1 MICSRSNPMSDRGYK
16 PILLQVCITDLL
28 NLALTFFFMPLYV
41 VAGDYALIYTTGFF
55 NAVFQDAPIFT
66 MLTFRTWF
74 FFYLLSICSPAVQFL
89 YRYLV
94 LCRFQVIPRCP
105 MPPKRFKPQ
114 VPMETRSRAKAK
126 NNAEI
131 QPEVDAKRIR
141 KDTRPAPVEDGSAL
155 RNDYKGEVPAKPQNL
170 NGEGPCNP
178 PARDKADV
186 PHELYYVG
194 EGPSNP
200 PGRDLFIN
208 LSSNANISSVILIDA
223 FENIIALNEITTNN
237 ELSYVADPLHEIG
250 TSADIPFVS
259 KSRGRPK
266 GKRSKRMTLR
276 HQNLKDQESHN
287 HRQQIYLEKQT
298 PERRE
303 KRLSAQ
309 KEYESQRR
317 SIETPVQKEKRL
329 SAQRRRDIN
338 TRNRTNEMENLL
350 AKERDP
356 TKDYTF
362 KLGSFDFPCVHCG
375 ALHFQNEANLN
386 ELKKNKAER
395 SYDDYCSHGKI
406 IYDDSPPFPNVLK
419 SLFLKQ
425 HPRATEF
432 IENIRNINASF
443 GFVSINA
450 HVKNLTGHPIPGTL
464 PSYGQLF
471 FLDTNQASDIRANNP
486 LNARVSQE
494 LFREIETELRNSNN
508 QLIKSY
514 QMMYEVE
521 KQQNELARRNNIPE
535 KKVTLVFDRK
545 ARTRNDLP
553 PAESNEVA
561 AIYVTNSEGEV
572 PRSYVTV
579 YQTSGSISQFS
590 TLSEFLDPMTYP
602 LIYPRGET
610 VDMWTRVEGDLLKLQ
625 ELKNKSMKS
634 AKAFDV
640 RESLNAN
647 DTNDVGLAAN
657 TDEISKRVILY
668 SDYQGSIRFYQ
679 EEFRRSMIMAKRF
692 GPPDLFITI
701 TFGSDNEDLKK
712 AINIEL
718 EDGQSIQQQ
727 SNFRPDMVARAFE
740 LIYADFIELIWKN
753 NDNGEPTFGKI
764 QCYSALTQNQRVDPD
779 EIEFL
784 ETLKQLGD
792 GELQDGDEGYFE
804 FPEECLSNDLITDVY
819 GSALATKNYDEMHER
834 VILTPLNKDAN
845 EICNQVLEFLEGEDK
860 FYTSMDTLAENNN
873 LSNTERY
880 PTEVLNAIQLN
891 ERRLQRASGGLSA
904 ITSLPMTGIKEPAL
918 YFLSI
923 FQLQYVAKRH
933 FQLLSRKC
941 NFLSNKRA
949 PSSCDNSRSAVGFSS
964 PLLDEANA
972 RGTFPGLQSS
982 VELLSSLFSL
992 AALSFN
998 IWMTLGCSL
1007 LLHCSFLFTVS
1018 IVFILKNKL

>member
-1 MICSRSNPMSDRGYK
+1 MYDKWLNDNSRSSTADTSIKAFIDHCN
-16 PILLQVCITDLL
+16 LTD
-28 NLALTFFFMPLYV
+28 P
-41 VAGDYALIYTTGFF
+41 
-55 NAVFQDAPIFT
+55 
-66 MLTFRTWF
+66 
-74 FFYLLSICSPAVQFL
+74 
-89 YRYLV
+89 
-94 LCRFQVIPRCP
+94 
-105 MPPKRFKPQ
+105 
-114 VPMETRSRAKAK
+114 
-126 NNAEI
+126 
-131 QPEVDAKRIR
+131 
-141 KDTRPAPVEDGSAL
+141 
-155 RNDYKGEVPAKPQNL
+155 
-170 NGEGPCNP
+170 
-178 PARDKADV
+178 
-186 PHELYYVG
+186 
-194 EGPSNP
+194 
-200 PGRDLFIN
+200 DLFIN

-223 FENIIALNEITTNN
+223 FENGTGLNEITSNN
-237 ELSYVADPLHEIG
+237 DLSNVADSLDEI
-250 TSADIPFVS
+250 DISVDSVHDPSVS

-266 GKRSKRMTLR
+266 GKSRKCLNIKY
-276 HQNLKDQESHN
+276 QNLKDQGN
-287 HRQQIYLEKQT
+287 NIKWLEKSRNN
-298 PERRE
+298 ESSDRRE
-303 KRLSAQ
+303 KRLSTDSRNKA
-309 KEYESQRR
+309 QRR

-338 TRNRTNEMENLL
+338 AKNQTNEMSNLL

-386 ELKKNKAER
+386 ELKKNKTER
-395 SYDDYCSHGKI
+395 SYDDCCSHGKI
-406 IYDDSPPFPNVLK
+406 IYEDSPPFPNVLK

-450 HVKNLTGHPIPGTL
+450 HVKNLRGQYHYRIQGPLYHLFNHKAHPIPGTL

-610 VDMWTRVEGDLLKLQ
+610 GWTIKMPFNPVHFAEKLLHQWGVDMWTR
-625 ELKNKSMKS
+625 
-634 AKAFDV
+634 
-640 RESLNAN
+640 
-647 DTNDVGLAAN
+647 
-657 TDEISKRVILY
+657 
-668 SDYQGSIRFYQ
+668 
-679 EEFRRSMIMAKRF
+679 EFRRSMIMAKRF

-764 QCYSALTQNQRVDPD
+764 QCYSAKAYADIANLFFTERGEPITSIYGMPEPDMTLNDIAMNIDNVQHKETAETMVDAMNEKQKQFFEMLTQNQRVDPD

-792 GELQDGDEGYFE
+792 GELQDGDE
-804 FPEECLSNDLITDVY
+804 
-819 GSALATKNYDEMHER
+819 ALATKNYDEMHER

-845 EICNQVLEFLEGEDK
+845 EICNQVLEFLE
-860 FYTSMDTLAENNN
+860 
-873 LSNTERY
+873 
-880 PTEVLNAIQLN
+880 

-904 ITSLPMTGIKEPAL
+904 ITSLPVTGIKEPAL

-941 NFLSNKRA
+941 ILLPNKRA
-949 PSSCDNSRSAVGFSS
+949 PSSTDNSRSAVGFSS
-964 PLLDEANA
+964 PVLDEANA
-972 RGTFPGLQSS
+972 RCTFPGLQSS

-1018 IVFILKNKL
+1018 IVFIVKNKL

>member
-1 MICSRSNPMSDRGYK
+1 
-16 PILLQVCITDLL
+16 
-28 NLALTFFFMPLYV
+28 
-41 VAGDYALIYTTGFF
+41 
-55 NAVFQDAPIFT
+55 
-66 MLTFRTWF
+66 
-74 FFYLLSICSPAVQFL
+74 
-89 YRYLV
+89 
-94 LCRFQVIPRCP
+94 

-141 KDTRPAPVEDGSAL
+141 KDSRPVPVEDGSAL
-155 RNDYKGEVPAKPQNL
+155 CNDYKGEVPAKPQNVY
-170 NGEGPCNP
+170 GEGPCNP
-178 PARDKADV
+178 PARGKADV
-186 PHELYYVG
+186 PHDKSYVG

-200 PGRDLFIN
+200 PGR
-208 LSSNANISSVILIDA
+208 
-223 FENIIALNEITTNN
+223 
-237 ELSYVADPLHEIG
+237 
-250 TSADIPFVS
+250 
-259 KSRGRPK
+259 
-266 GKRSKRMTLR
+266 
-276 HQNLKDQESHN
+276 
-287 HRQQIYLEKQT
+287 
-298 PERRE
+298 
-303 KRLSAQ
+303 
-309 KEYESQRR
+309 
-317 SIETPVQKEKRL
+317 
-329 SAQRRRDIN
+329 
-338 TRNRTNEMENLL
+338 
-350 AKERDP
+350 
-356 TKDYTF
+356 
-362 KLGSFDFPCVHCG
+362 GSFDFPCVHCG
-375 ALHFQNEANLN
+375 ALHFENEANQN
-386 ELKKNKAER
+386 ELKKNKTER
-395 SYDDYCSHGKI
+395 SYDDCCSHGKI
-406 IYDDSPPFPNVLK
+406 IYEDSPPFPNVLK

-450 HVKNLTGHPIPGTL
+450 HVKNLRGQYHYRIQGPLYHLFNHKAHPIPGTL

-471 FLDTNQASDIRANNP
+471 FLDTNQTSDIRANNP

-494 LFREIETELRNSNN
+494 LFREIKTELRNSNN

-610 VDMWTRVEGDLLKLQ
+610 GWTIKMPYQNPTGKRKNISRREFIKFHAAFRPLNMPDSRFNPVHFAEKLLHQWGVDMWTRVEGDLLKFQ

-634 AKAFDV
+634 AKAFNV

-727 SNFRPDMVARAFE
+727 SNFRPDMKA
-740 LIYADFIELIWKN
+740 YADIANLFFTER
-753 NDNGEPTFGKI
+753 GEPITSIYGMPEPDMTLNDVAMNIDNVQHKETAETMVDAMNEKQKQFFEM
-764 QCYSALTQNQRVDPD
+764 LTQNQRVDPD

-804 FPEECLSNDLITDVY
+804 FPEECLSNDLISDVY
-819 GSALATKNYDEMHER
+819 GSALATKNYDEMH
-834 VILTPLNKDAN
+834 
-845 EICNQVLEFLEGEDK
+845 
-860 FYTSMDTLAENNN
+860 
-873 LSNTERY
+873 
-880 PTEVLNAIQLN
+880 
-891 ERRLQRASGGLSA
+891 
-904 ITSLPMTGIKEPAL
+904 
-918 YFLSI
+918 
-923 FQLQYVAKRH
+923 
-933 FQLLSRKC
+933 
-941 NFLSNKRA
+941 
-949 PSSCDNSRSAVGFSS
+949 
-964 PLLDEANA
+964 
-972 RGTFPGLQSS
+972 
-982 VELLSSLFSL
+982 
-992 AALSFN
+992 
-998 IWMTLGCSL
+998 
-1007 LLHCSFLFTVS
+1007 
-1018 IVFILKNKL
+1018 

>member
-1 MICSRSNPMSDRGYK
+1 MGGIPSWTRLFLEVPGVRHLSSLVILICPINCTKDPGPQHDGRNSLVDPTLLGSPRPRTSTYCEEFPRGPDSSWK
-16 PILLQVCITDLL
+16 SQV
-28 NLALTFFFMPLYV
+28 FV
-41 VAGDYALIYTTGFF
+41 IY
-55 NAVFQDAPIFT
+55 QI
-66 MLTFRTWF
+66 
-74 FFYLLSICSPAVQFL
+74 
-89 YRYLV
+89 
-94 LCRFQVIPRCP
+94 RFQVIPRCP
-105 MPPKRFKPQ
+105 MPPKRLKPQ

-141 KDTRPAPVEDGSAL
+141 KDSRPVPVEDGSAL
-155 RNDYKGEVPAKPQNL
+155 RNDYKGEVPAKPQNVY
-170 NGEGPCNP
+170 GEGPCNP
-178 PARDKADV
+178 PARGKADV
-186 PHELYYVG
+186 PHDKSYVG

-200 PGRDLFIN
+200 PGRGKPDEPHELLNLQDSPSIPLNHGNGNFLSDSDENFAFTIENAIQVLNEMYDKWLNDNSRSSTADTSIKAFTAHCNLTDPDLFIN
-208 LSSNANISSVILIDA
+208 LSSNANTNSVALIDA
-223 FENIIALNEITTNN
+223 FENGIALNEITTNN
-237 ELSYVADPLHEIG
+237 DLSNVADSLDEI
-250 TSADIPFVS
+250 DISVDSISNESVS
-259 KSRGRPK
+259 KSRGDQKENALNR
-266 GKRSKRMTLR
+266 RSI
-276 HQNLKDQESHN
+276 E
-287 HRQQIYLEKQT
+287 T
-298 PERRE
+298 PVQKE

-309 KEYESQRR
+309 KEYDSQRR

-329 SAQRRRDIN
+329 SAKRRRDMN
-338 TRNRTNEMENLL
+338 TKNRTNEMSNLL

-375 ALHFQNEANLN
+375 ALHFKNEANQN

-395 SYDDYCSHGKI
+395 SYDDCCSHGKI
-406 IYDDSPPFPNVLK
+406 IYEDTPPFPNVLK

-425 HPRATEF
+425 HPRANEF

-450 HVKNLTGHPIPGTL
+450 HVKNLRGQYHYRIQGPLYHLFNHKAHPIPGTL

-610 VDMWTRVEGDLLKLQ
+610 ENQQTISWTDKDTETTIQEKL
-625 ELKNKSMKS
+625 NKDTHLT
-634 AKAFDV
+634 AFFKLCKD
-640 RESLNAN
+640 
-647 DTNDVGLAAN
+647 
-657 TDEISKRVILY
+657 
-668 SDYQGSIRFYQ
+668 SIHS
-679 EEFRRSMIMAKRF
+679 EFAKRF
-692 GPPDLFITI
+692 CYWQVPEYFIWDDTNKNWNAAVKGERGEPI
-701 TFGSDNEDLKK
+701 T
-712 AINIEL
+712 
-718 EDGQSIQQQ
+718 SIYGMPE
-727 SNFRPDMVARAFE
+727 PDMTLNDIAMNIDNVQHKEIAETMVDAMNEKQKQFFE
-740 LIYADFIELIWKN
+740 M
-753 NDNGEPTFGKI
+753 
-764 QCYSALTQNQRVDPD
+764 LTQNQRVDPD

-860 FYTSMDTLAENNN
+860 YYTSMDTLAENNH

-891 ERRLQRASGGLSA
+891 D
-904 ITSLPMTGIKEPAL
+904 
-918 YFLSI
+918 FLSI
-923 FQLQYVAKRH
+923 FQLQYVASGTFNFIPGNAIFYQTSARQVH
-933 FQLLSRKC
+933 AITRVRLWGSFERLILGSSLHQILSNYCLHSIRWLLS
-941 NFLSNKRA
+941 
-949 PSSCDNSRSAVGFSS
+949 PSTYG
-964 PLLDEANA
+964 
-972 RGTFPGLQSS
+972 
-982 VELLSSLFSL
+982 
-992 AALSFN
+992 
-998 IWMTLGCSL
+998 
-1007 LLHCSFLFTVS
+1007 
-1018 IVFILKNKL
+1018 